1 MSTPDK
7 EKEYKWKEE
16 QEHILRK
23 WADKAMCYKIM
34 HERSNRRYWCLNAW
48 FNIPVII
55 ISTITGTGNFAS
67 GSIGGESSAPTPMII
82 GANGT
87 VVDGGSVPS
96 TGDANT
102 FVYVLGAMNISAGIL
117 ATIATYTGVAQK
129 LEAHRFASL
138 QWDKFSR
145 KLQIELAKTRE
156 ERAKVKDFIRQSA
169 EEYDRLIEMSP
180 IISNDV
186 IRWFSS
192 MIESGKFEQE
202 LNGAQICC
210 YEYFCFP
217 CGCACCKGKQTG
229 PTTEREKNIAERWS
243 KIELP
248 DVIGDIKPTE
258 IYKPA
263 THSGRMGSG
272 NNNYNIYRTRSEDDT
287 SSFADEEAVISAAV

>member
-1 MSTPDK
+1 MANTDK

-34 HERSNRRYWCLNAW
+34 HERSHRRFWCLNAW

-67 GSIGGESSAPTPMII
+67 GSLEGSSSSSPMII

-87 VVDGGSVPS
+87 VVDSGNV
-96 TGDANT
+96 ANTSIGKT
-102 FVYVLGAMNISAGIL
+102 FVYVLGALNISAGIL

-129 LEAHRFASL
+129 LEAHRFACI

-156 ERAKVKDFIRQSA
+156 ERAKAKDFIRQSA

-217 CGCACCKGKQTG
+217 CGCACCKGKQQG
-229 PTTEREKNIAERWS
+229 PTTDRERRIAERWS

-258 IYKPA
+258 IYAPVHGKQM
-263 THSGRMGSG
+263 R
-272 NNNYNIYRTRSEDDT
+272 NNDYSIYRTRSEDDS
-287 SSFADEEAVISAAV
+287 SSFADEEATISAAV